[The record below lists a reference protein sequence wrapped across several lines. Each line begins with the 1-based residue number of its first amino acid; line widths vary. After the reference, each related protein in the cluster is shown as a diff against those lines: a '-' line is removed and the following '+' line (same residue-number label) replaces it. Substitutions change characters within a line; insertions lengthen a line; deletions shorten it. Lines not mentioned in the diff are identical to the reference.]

1 MTALLVVKEDSA
13 HGISFL
19 LQRLEELNLDVNAF
33 FIQPFESLTSH
44 QSLALFADP
53 LKFDPAKEYPASS
66 FTASEER
73 IIARWLNTSPWMNG
87 AMHGR
92 DFFQPTQDEAFEY
105 VTTCFNYYVQ
115 TLRDNNITLVIDL
128 ESDNPIRCVL
138 DIACQRLKIP
148 YKVAFNTRINGT
160 VKFGNGVINPFSPE
174 DFSQLRELVPEKKDL
189 ELLTDFRKKQRLS
202 ADEQKFVNRNNEIT
216 ILTTIKEI
224 LRSSF
229 FHIKR
234 YFKTRSQYRQLGPLY
249 VGYTLK
255 FLLWSARRNLRK
267 YIMSKRRSVF
277 HYDVDSVDYI
287 YFPLGQIAEG
297 AEPSFSNRWP
307 NDLICLDHLKCNKP
321 ILTEIIVKDHR
332 SMLGERPM
340 WHNHFIA
347 NNTPAVI
354 SGKTLI
360 DYDANH
366 NPIKLI
372 QECVAVA
379 GLSGSALVE
388 ALLMGKSVFIY
399 GEPIIYNMLK
409 VLQTDRECDVSD
421 IDTWWKLHDIDA
433 ARLLMWSKTEA
444 LDFSLYSIKR
454 YDGVNNT
461 LDERSV
467 DIIINE
473 LAELIDDHCY
483 S

>member
-1 MTALLVVKEDSA
+1 
-13 HGISFL
+13 
-19 LQRLEELNLDVNAF
+19 
-33 FIQPFESLTSH
+33 
-44 QSLALFADP
+44 
-53 LKFDPAKEYPASS
+53 
-66 FTASEER
+66 
-73 IIARWLNTSPWMNG
+73 
-87 AMHGR
+87 
-92 DFFQPTQDEAFEY
+92 
-105 VTTCFNYYVQ
+105 
-115 TLRDNNITLVIDL
+115 
-128 ESDNPIRCVL
+128 
-138 DIACQRLKIP
+138 
-148 YKVAFNTRINGT
+148 
-160 VKFGNGVINPFSPE
+160 
-174 DFSQLRELVPEKKDL
+174 
-189 ELLTDFRKKQRLS
+189 
-202 ADEQKFVNRNNEIT
+202 
-216 ILTTIKEI
+216 
-224 LRSSF
+224 
-229 FHIKR
+229 
-234 YFKTRSQYRQLGPLY
+234 
-249 VGYTLK
+249 
-255 FLLWSARRNLRK
+255 
-267 YIMSKRRSVF
+267 
-277 HYDVDSVDYI
+277 
-287 YFPLGQIAEG
+287 
-297 AEPSFSNRWP
+297 
-307 NDLICLDHLKCNKP
+307 
-321 ILTEIIVKDHR
+321 
-332 SMLGERPM
+332 M